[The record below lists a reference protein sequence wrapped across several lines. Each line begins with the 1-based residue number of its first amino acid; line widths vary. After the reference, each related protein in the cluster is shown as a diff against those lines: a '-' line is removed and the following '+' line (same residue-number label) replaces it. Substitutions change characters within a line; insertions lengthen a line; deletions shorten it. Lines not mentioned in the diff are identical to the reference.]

1 MKTQENSNYIVC
13 YTLKHNDIADTF
25 VDRCIYFS
33 HEEGLSLTD
42 AEKLYNEL
50 IEQDGNESD
59 YFLWTIAITK
69 VIKSSNY

>member
-1 MKTQENSNYIVC
+1 METQENSNYIVC
-13 YTLKHNDIADTF
+13 YTLKHKNIADTF
-25 VDRCIYFS
+25 VDRWINFS
-33 HEEGLSLTD
+33 HEEGLSLMD

-59 YFLWTIAITK
+59 YFLWAIAITK